1 MASFNLVFHDM
12 MLFVE
17 NGEYCDIL
25 IPEVKEHDF
34 RFGDPKTD
42 FPGPGVFPAN
52 LLPGDYALT
61 GIEPRPDHDRFRNHA
76 DEYLVLKRS
85 EVAPVKAL
93 RRIGIRAPM
102 PDQIH
107 FFREVVLPES
117 TASVASTVLNGSPE
131 SLAVK
136 PPADLHTVVVFH
148 YLDVDTSKVKFG
160 APKQD
165 PLAVGKA
172 NLCIYAQAGKDVIC
186 MGLTSSKHKTR
197 VNDLVHQ
204 SSPAGGGRHPTFDLT
219 KGRANDEPNP
229 GLGLDP
235 LHMLDLLQ
243 LMKKENDE
251 GGCYGAAISEGD

>member
-17 NGEYCDIL
+17 NGGHCDIL

-34 RFGDPKTD
+34 RFGDPKTN
-42 FPGPGVFPAN
+42 FPGPDAFPAN
-52 LLPGDYALT
+52 LLPGDYELT
-61 GIEPRPDHDRFRNHA
+61 GIEPRRDHDRFRNHA

-102 PDQIH
+102 PNQIH
-107 FFREVVLPES
+107 FFRKVVLPGS
-117 TASVASTVLNGSPE
+117 KTDVAKTVLNGSPA
-131 SLAVK
+131 SLAVR
-136 PPADLHTVVVFH
+136 PPKNLHTVVVFH
-148 YLDVDTSKVKFG
+148 YLDVDISEVTFG
-160 APKQD
+160 APKEA
-165 PLAVGKA
+165 PLAVGKD
-172 NLCIYAQAGKDVIC
+172 NLCIYAQAGKDVLC

-197 VNDLVHQ
+197 INDLVHE
-204 SSPAGGGRHPTFDLT
+204 SSPAGHGRHPTFDLT

-235 LHMLDLLQ
+235 LHMLDLFQ
-243 LMKKENDE
+243 LMKKETDE